1 MLNDDEVMGMI
12 PPDMEAVR
20 WFDAAVAAAEASIEP
35 VSMKFLFSGIILGK
49 CVGELVLGVEL
60 KSFLEKVRVKL
71 VFSGN
76 VWVMVGEATSCWCR
90 SGLVVEA

>member
-1 MLNDDEVMGMI
+1 
-12 PPDMEAVR
+12 MEAVS
-20 WFDAAVAAAEASIEP
+20 WFDAAVAAAEGSSEP
-35 VSMKFLFSGIILGK
+35 GSAKDLFSGIVLGK

-60 KSFLEKVRVKL
+60 KSFFEKDRVKL

-76 VWVMVGEATSCWCR
+76 VWVMVGEATSCWYR